1 MILAPISTGELIDKI
16 TILEIKLSLITDE
29 DKLKNIRLELE
40 QLIHIFGTDLND
52 DDRLTELKNQLYE
65 INQELWH
72 VEDYKRK
79 CEQDQ
84 FFGEPFVQAARK
96 VYLKNDQRAAIKREI
111 NMLTGS
117 TIVEEKSHPTTAI

>member
-1 MILAPISTGELIDKI
+1 MMILAPISTGELIDKI
-16 TILEIKLSLITDE
+16 TILEIKMSLITDQ
-29 DKLKNIRLELE
+29 DKLKNIKLELE
-40 QLIHIFGTDLND
+40 QLVQIFGSKLND
-52 DDRLTELKNQLYE
+52 GDRLTELKNQLYDV
-65 INQELWH
+65 NQELWH

-111 NMLTGS
+111 NLLTGS
-117 TIVEEKSHPTTAI
+117 TIVEEKSYSTT